1 MPKTRLNIISI
12 YWILLLLFLIACK
25 RNYTPKPNGYFRIYL
40 PKKEYQIYQSNCPYK
55 FEYPVYGSIGIEKS
69 SFSEPCWVNI
79 EFPAYKAKIHI
90 SYKPVHNNISLLLED
105 SYTLAYKHTIK
116 AQAIQEKLFVD
127 ENRKVYGIMYEI
139 KGDAASSVQFFLTDS
154 TSHYL
159 RGALY
164 FSLQPNADSLAP
176 VIRFF
181 KEDIVHLIETLEWK
195 D

>member
-1 MPKTRLNIISI
+1 M
-12 YWILLLLFLIACK
+12 
-25 RNYTPKPNGYFRIYL
+25 
-40 PKKEYQIYQSNCPYK
+40 
-55 FEYPVYGSIGIEKS
+55 
-69 SFSEPCWVNI
+69 
-79 EFPAYKAKIHI
+79 
-90 SYKPVHNNISLLLED
+90 LLED
-105 SYTLAYKHTIK
+105 SHTLAYKHTIK

-127 ENRKVYGIMYEI
+127 ETRKVYGIMYEI

-181 KEDIVHLIETLEWK
+181 KEDIVHLIPAFK
-195 D
+195 PAKSFINKVKAN